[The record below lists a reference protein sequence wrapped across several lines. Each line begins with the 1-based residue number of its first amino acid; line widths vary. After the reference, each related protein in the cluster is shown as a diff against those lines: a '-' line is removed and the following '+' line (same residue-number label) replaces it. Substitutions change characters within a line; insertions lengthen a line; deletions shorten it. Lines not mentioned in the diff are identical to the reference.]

1 MGDEWNNFAELLANL
16 IEKYA
21 EELDLDSLPDPVF
34 SEKDTINDALN
45 QNIHKENVEIP
56 KAA

>member
-34 SEKDTINDALN
+34 SEKDAINNASN
-45 QNIHKENVEIP
+45 QNIPKGDIEIP